1 MPTFDESFLEVV
13 TTLAGHYGR
22 PKPVAEGLDLFEAL
36 VAVALARSV
45 GLKKLAAALD
55 GLRDAGLV
63 ESRTLAE
70 ADPADLSEALRA
82 AKVSLP
88 ARSLGPLRRLARWL
102 VERHKGSAE
111 ALRDED
117 VATDRLREELLALNG
132 VGPATADALLL
143 FALRRP
149 VYPVDRASY
158 RILVRHDWLDPTATY
173 DEARAVIERP
183 AAGDPDVLARLSVWL
198 ERVGRDYCRAGVARC
213 EHCPLQPFLPED
225 GPREPEMF

>member
-1 MPTFDESFLEVV
+1 MPTLDESFLEVV
-13 TTLAGHYGR
+13 ATLAGRYGR
-22 PKPVAEGLDLFEAL
+22 PAPVAEGLDLFEAL

-45 GLKKLAAALD
+45 PPKKLAAALD
-55 GLRDAGLV
+55 GLREAGLV

-198 ERVGRDYCRAGVARC
+198 ERVGRDCCRAGVARC
-213 EHCPLQPFLPED
+213 DRCPLQPFLPEG
-225 GPREPEMF
+225 GPREPETF

>member
-1 MPTFDESFLEVV
+1 MPTLDESFLEVV
-13 TTLAGHYGR
+13 ATLAGRYGR
-22 PKPVAEGLDLFEAL
+22 PAPVAEGLDLFEAL

-45 GLKKLAAALD
+45 PPKKLAAALD
-55 GLRDAGLV
+55 CLREAGLV

-173 DEARAVIERP
+173 DEARAVLERP

>member
-1 MPTFDESFLEVV
+1 MPTLDESFLEVV
-13 TTLAGHYGR
+13 ATLAGRYGR
-22 PKPVAEGLDLFEAL
+22 PAPLAEGLDPFEAL

-45 GLKKLAAALD
+45 GLKKLAAVLD
-55 GLRDAGLV
+55 GLREAGLV
-63 ESRTLAE
+63 ESRSLAE

-183 AAGDPDVLARLSVWL
+183 AVGDPDVLARLSVWL

-213 EHCPLQPFLPED
+213 EHCPLQPYLPEG
-225 GPREPEMF
+225 GPREPETF

>member
-1 MPTFDESFLEVV
+1 MPTLDESFLEVV
-13 TTLAGHYGR
+13 ATLAGRYGR
-22 PKPVAEGLDLFEAL
+22 PASVAEGLDLFEAL

-45 GLKKLAAALD
+45 PPKKMAAALD
-55 GLRDAGLV
+55 GLREAGLV

-183 AAGDPDVLARLSVWL
+183 AAGDPDLLAQLSVWL
-198 ERVGRDYCRAGVARC
+198 ERVGRDCCRAGVARC
-213 EHCPLQPFLPED
+213 ERCPLQP
-225 GPREPEMF
+225 